1 MTAFLQRFLNIR
13 REEVGP
19 ILAAALYFFCIL
31 TALMVL
37 RPAREALGMQR
48 GLDAVRWLFMLTLVA
63 TLFVNPVFGF
73 LVSRFRRM
81 TFIATMYLF
90 FVANLGVFYGLLVLA
105 PAAVGVTSGQ
115 VFYVWMSVFNLFV
128 TAIFWALMADRFR
141 FEQSKRLFGL
151 IAVGGTTG
159 AIFGSWLA
167 TVLAEP
173 IGTPNLLV
181 IAMFFLTV
189 AIAAAWTVAHL
200 TTDQPARE
208 DAAGMSEGTASEGRV
223 IIGGSAWEG
232 FRAVFRS
239 PYLLGIA
246 AYVLILAVMA
256 TFLYFTR
263 LAMVAEIGDTL
274 DARTAIFGRIDLI
287 TQIATLVLQ
296 AIVAGHLMKRLGVA
310 VTLALLPI
318 TVALGFIG
326 LAIVGSLA
334 ALIVFEAV
342 FRAVQRAIMRPARET
357 LFTVVSRE
365 DKYKAKAFIDTFVY
379 RTGDAVGAQTEGL
392 LIRLGMGLTALAAVA
407 VPLAIVWAGLGVWLG
422 RVQRRIA
429 EHQAAEPVYT
439 DREVAGHTAG
449 RSGPA

>member
-1 MTAFLQRFLNIR
+1 MTAFLQRFMNIR

-19 ILAAALYFFCIL
+19 ILAAALFFFCIL

-90 FVANLGVFYGLLVLA
+90 FVANLGIFYGLLVLA
-105 PAAVGVTSGQ
+105 PEAVGVTSGQ

-167 TVLAEP
+167 TVLAER

-208 DAAGMSEGTASEGRV
+208 DAAGMSEGTVIEGRA

-232 FRAVFRS
+232 FRAVLRS
-239 PYLLGIA
+239 PYLLGIS
-246 AYVLILAVMA
+246 AYVLILAVMV

>member
-105 PAAVGVTSGQ
+105 PEAVGVTSGQ

-167 TVLAEP
+167 TVLAER
-173 IGTPNLLV
+173 IGTPTLLL

-200 TTDQPARE
+200 TTDQPARA
-208 DAAGMSEGTASEGRV
+208 DAAGMSGGTVSESRA

-246 AYVLILAVMA
+246 GYVLILAVMA

-334 ALIVFEAV
+334 ALIIFEAA

-379 RTGDAVGAQTEGL
+379 RTGDAVGAQTE
-392 LIRLGMGLTALAAVA
+392 ACSSASAWV
-407 VPLAIVWAGLGVWLG
+407 
-422 RVQRRIA
+422 
-429 EHQAAEPVYT
+429 
-439 DREVAGHTAG
+439 
-449 RSGPA
+449 

>member
-1 MTAFLQRFLNIR
+1 MTAILQRMMNIER
-13 REEVGP
+13 DEVAP
-19 ILAAALYFFCIL
+19 ILMAALYFFCIL

-200 TTDQPARE
+200 TDRQPARE
-208 DAAGMSEGTASEGRV
+208 DAAGMSEGTVIESRA

-274 DARTAIFGRIDLI
+274 DARTAIFGASTSSR
-287 TQIATLVLQ
+287 
-296 AIVAGHLMKRLGVA
+296 R
-310 VTLALLPI
+310 
-318 TVALGFIG
+318 
-326 LAIVGSLA
+326 S
-334 ALIVFEAV
+334 
-342 FRAVQRAIMRPARET
+342 RRSCCRPSWPGT
-357 LFTVVSRE
+357 
-365 DKYKAKAFIDTFVY
+365 
-379 RTGDAVGAQTEGL
+379 
-392 LIRLGMGLTALAAVA
+392 
-407 VPLAIVWAGLGVWLG
+407 
-422 RVQRRIA
+422 
-429 EHQAAEPVYT
+429 
-439 DREVAGHTAG
+439 
-449 RSGPA
+449 